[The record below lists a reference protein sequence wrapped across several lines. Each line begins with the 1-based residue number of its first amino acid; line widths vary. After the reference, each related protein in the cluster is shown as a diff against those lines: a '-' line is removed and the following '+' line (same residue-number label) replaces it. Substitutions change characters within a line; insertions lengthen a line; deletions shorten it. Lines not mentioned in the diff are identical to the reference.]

1 MRSNQSDRSQL
12 EETKKRFDT
21 VSLATLTG
29 VLIMLGV
36 AGLNMWNINRL
47 AERIAHLEA
56 NALAARAVPTAPR
69 GPDPS
74 RIYEIATAGAA
85 AKGPDDAPI
94 TIIEF
99 ADFECPFCGRVTSTL
114 RRIEDVYKGR
124 VKFVWKHLPLSIH
137 VNAVPAALAA
147 EAARKQGKFWEYHDK
162 LFENQQQLTMSD
174 LKRYSQELQLDEALF
189 ENHMSEPELRE
200 RVDADRE
207 EADQLEVNVTPSFF
221 INGRYLRGAQPFE
234 AFAKVIDE
242 ELTKRNLPVPSKSAA
257 E

>member
-1 MRSNQSDRSQL
+1 MTRSNQSDPSHREGSR
-12 EETKKRFDT
+12 KRFDI
-21 VSLATLTG
+21 VSFATLAG

-47 AERIAHLEA
+47 AERVAQLEA
-56 NALAARAVPTAPR
+56 SALAPRAATAPK

-74 RIYEIATAGAA
+74 RVYDIATAGAA

-99 ADFECPFCGRVTSTL
+99 ADFECPFCGRVASTL
-114 RRIEDVYKGR
+114 GRIEKVYQGR
-124 VKFVWKHLPLSIH
+124 VKFVWKHFPLSIH
-137 VNAVPAALAA
+137 KNAVPAALAA

-162 LFENQQQLTMSD
+162 LFENQQQLTMND

-189 ENHMSEPELRE
+189 EKHMSEPELRK
-200 RVDADRE
+200 RVDTDRD
-207 EADQLEVNVTPSFF
+207 EAEQLEVSVTPSFF

-242 ELTKRNLPVPSKSAA
+242 ELTKRNLPVPSKAAA